1 MILTEKEA
9 KLESKKDL
17 QRVGIDLTEVS
28 FCVEREK
35 ILDDLIK
42 ENSCGGEQ
50 LPNGNIK
57 EHSRRNKID

>member
-1 MILTEKEA
+1 MNIMILTEKEA

-17 QRVGIDLTEVS
+17 QRVGIDLKEVS

-42 ENSCGGEQ
+42 ENKYNTCKGEQ
-50 LPNGNIK
+50 NENMD
-57 EHSRRNKID
+57 NKNS

>member
-17 QRVGIDLTEVS
+17 QRVGIDLREVS

-42 ENSCGGEQ
+42 ENKYNTCKGEQ
-50 LPNGNIK
+50 NENMD
-57 EHSRRNKID
+57 NKNS

>member
-9 KLESKKDL
+9 RIESKKDL
-17 QRVGIDLTEVS
+17 QRVGVDLKEVS

-42 ENSCGGEQ
+42 ENTYNTCKGEQ
-50 LPNGNIK
+50 NENLD
-57 EHSRRNKID
+57 NKNS

>member
-1 MILTEKEA
+1 MNIMILTEKEA

-17 QRVGIDLTEVS
+17 QRVGIDLKEVS

-42 ENSCGGEQ
+42 ENKYNTCKGEQ
-50 LPNGNIK
+50 NENLD
-57 EHSRRNKID
+57 NKNS

>member
-17 QRVGIDLTEVS
+17 QRVGIDLKEVS

-35 ILDDLIK
+35 ILDDLIR
-42 ENSCGGEQ
+42 ENKYNTCKGEQ
-50 LPNGNIK
+50 NENMD
-57 EHSRRNKID
+57 NKNS